1 VFYLY
6 DPEAFFGSFSSCQDI
21 LHQMLARTPVVG
33 EFDLAAENWDGEP
46 LPHYL
51 AAMITIAHGFRQ
63 LMDLVHRG
71 VAPPRRRYSNI
82 DVCVTVRVKTVYKEP
97 KALLLAYCQFMAA
110 RGGADDTKEC
120 CVCME
125 DLAAPTDGDDDSVML
140 PCSHVFHNQCLVPWF
155 SRRSTCPMCRR
166 NMIMYLVAATKTPKG
181 RFPGLEC

>member
-1 VFYLY
+1 
-6 DPEAFFGSFSSCQDI
+6 
-21 LHQMLARTPVVG
+21 MLARTPVVG
-33 EFDLAAENWDGEP
+33 EFDLAAENWDEEP

-63 LMDLVHRG
+63 LMDLVHTG
-71 VAPPRRRYSNI
+71 APPRRRYRNV
-82 DVCVTVRVKTVYKEP
+82 DVRVTVRVKTVYNEP

-110 RGGADDTKEC
+110 RGGAGDTKEC

-166 NMIMYLVAATKTPKG
+166 NVIVRLKTES
-181 RFPGLEC
+181 PGELPPYPYPCSAS